1 VTQVQDTDYE
11 GWGILELMGHR
22 KLAGKLSTQKVA
34 GASFLRIDI
43 PARKD
48 TAIETEFVSTQ
59 FVNPTS
65 IYAMHPTTEEVARA
79 VAASIAPD
87 PVTKWDVKALLP
99 ASAEGKPAD
108 LPAVARQ
115 SRFEDSMFVD
125 GTYDEDDDD
134 DEENYE

>member
-1 VTQVQDTDYE
+1 MTQVQDTDYE

-48 TAIETEFVSTQ
+48 TAVETEFVATQ

-79 VAASIAPD
+79 VAALIAPD

-99 ASAEGKPAD
+99 KASEEERP
-108 LPAVARQ
+108 VARQ
-115 SRFEDSMFVD
+115 SSFEPDYGEAGYDDV
-125 GTYDEDDDD
+125 DEDDEE
-134 DEENYE
+134 DEDEDEDN